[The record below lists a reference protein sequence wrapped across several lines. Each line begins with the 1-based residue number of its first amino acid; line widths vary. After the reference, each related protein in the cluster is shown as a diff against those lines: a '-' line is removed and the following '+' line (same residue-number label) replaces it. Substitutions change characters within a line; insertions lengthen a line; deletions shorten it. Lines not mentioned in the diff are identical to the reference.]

1 LEVRRQLNE
10 VLTARII
17 LGLAAFGAAVV
28 FYFLDEGA
36 VPVAMVVI
44 LAVFVVANAPFLLL
58 IRRGQAARVAVA
70 MVVLDTILVTACVV
84 YTGGVLSSV
93 AIFYLWPIISASLLL
108 PPWAAYV
115 SAAACSGL
123 YVGTWAL
130 QRAGVLVNDSTIT
143 GSQYPATWTEETLGI
158 RLAAFLLIA
167 LLTGMLS
174 HALLRTN
181 GELRKAKRE
190 AEEQLA
196 KVRASNERLR
206 TIEEI
211 SQIFLRYHSVE
222 DLMPAAIAK
231 LAHLVNV
238 HDGFCLVR
246 SASTN
251 EDLLRGRL
259 GTVTD
264 GLVERLKEIGLA
276 EQAAGQTAR
285 VCSIG
290 DGARAALLIK
300 TIEKDGFHDLLLAPL
315 TSKEGDLGCVCL
327 LGQHAGSIDVDKL
340 ATLGPLCS
348 QLAVAVRNIQFTD
361 ELRKMNDDL
370 THLDELKSDFLATM
384 SHELRTPLTSII
396 GYSDMMLS
404 GMTGEMN
411 EKQTNFLES
420 ILKNGEALLNLIN
433 DILDLTKI
441 EAGRLE
447 LNIEPVDLRAALLS
461 VLPVVKPRAADKRIK
476 ISTFLPTDLPPV
488 SADAAKFGQVLL
500 NLLTNAIKYTHENG
514 SVSVEARPKG
524 DVVEIWVTDTGIGIS
539 QEDVDR
545 VFQRFTQVDSSAS
558 RMQGG
563 TGLGLTIVK
572 ELVELHGGEIR
583 VQSKL
588 GKGSSFIFTMPI
600 STQQADPLA
609 AGKIS

>member
-1 LEVRRQLNE
+1 MGVRRQLNE

-17 LGLAAFGAAVV
+17 LGLAAFAAAVV
-28 FYFLDEGA
+28 FSFVDTNA
-36 VPVAMVVI
+36 VPAAMLAI

-58 IRRGQAARVAVA
+58 IRRGHASRVALA

-84 YTGGVLSSV
+84 YTGGVLSAV

-108 PPWAAYV
+108 PPWTAYV
-115 SAAACSGL
+115 TAAACSGL
-123 YVGTWAL
+123 YVATWAL
-130 QRAGVLVNDSTIT
+130 QRAGVLVNDSTI
-143 GSQYPATWTEETLGI
+143 SSSHFPLTWTEQTLGI

-167 LLTGMLS
+167 LLTGMLA
-174 HALLRTN
+174 HALFKTN
-181 GELRKAKRE
+181 AELLEAKSE
-190 AEEQLA
+190 AEGQLVKA
-196 KVRASNERLR
+196 RATNERLR
-206 TIEEI
+206 TMEEI
-211 SQIFLRYHSVE
+211 SQVFLHYHSVE
-222 DLMPAAIAK
+222 ELMPAAVAK
-231 LAHLVNV
+231 LASLVNV
-238 HDGFCLVR
+238 RDAFCLVR
-246 SASTN
+246 NPSTG

-259 GTVTD
+259 GAVSD
-264 GLVERLKEIGLA
+264 ELVEKLKDVGVA
-276 EQAAGQTAR
+276 EQATGQGAQI
-285 VCSIG
+285 CSVG
-290 DGARAALLIK
+290 DGPRAALLIK
-300 TIEKDGFHDLLLAPL
+300 SIEKEGFHDLLLVSL

-327 LGQHAGSIDVDKL
+327 LGRRAGSIHGEQLVM
-340 ATLGPLCS
+340 LGPLCS
-348 QLAVAVRNIQFTD
+348 QLAVAVRNIQFTE
-361 ELRKMNDDL
+361 ELRKANDDL

-404 GMTGEMN
+404 GMTGEIN

-488 SADAAKFGQVLL
+488 SADPAKFGQILL

-524 DVVEIWVTDTGIGIS
+524 EVVEMWVTDTGIGIS

-558 RMQGG
+558 RTQGG